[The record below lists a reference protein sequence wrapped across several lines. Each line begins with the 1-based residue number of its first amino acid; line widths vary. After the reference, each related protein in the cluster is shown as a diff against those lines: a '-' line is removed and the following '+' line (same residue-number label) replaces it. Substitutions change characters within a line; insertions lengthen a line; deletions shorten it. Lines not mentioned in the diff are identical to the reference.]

1 MPPNISPTSGNLLAA
16 DVEALVNTVNTVG
29 VMGRG
34 IALQFRQTFPENFA
48 AYAAA
53 CKQGRVQPGA
63 MFITETGAL
72 TNPRYIINFPTKR
85 DWRAKSEMEDIE
97 AGLSALVN
105 VVRELG
111 IHSLAVP
118 PLGCGNGG
126 LKWAEVRPRIE
137 AAFAELPEVCV
148 WLYGPEGAP
157 AAEKIRVA
165 TKRPN
170 MTRTNAVLLGLLD
183 GYVTPGYDIT
193 MLEIQKLA
201 YFLQEAGEPLKLSFG
216 KAMRGPYAE
225 VINPIL
231 QRMEGHFLRGYGDRS
246 REIALHLMPDAVRDA
261 DLVLEDHADTRA
273 RMARVFKL
281 VEGFEEE
288 YSLELLA
295 TVHWL
300 AWHEDETVRHD
311 LSAAVRGV
319 QAWSQRKAGLFPAA
333 HIETAWNRL
342 REQEWI

>member
-1 MPPNISPTSGNLLAA
+1 MPLNIIPTSGNLLEA

-34 IALQFRQTFPENFA
+34 IALQFRQTFPANFT

-53 CKQGRVQPGA
+53 CKQGRVEPGA
-63 MFITETGAL
+63 MFVTETGAL
-72 TNPRYIINFPTKR
+72 THPRYIINFPTKR
-85 DWRAKSEMEDIE
+85 DWRAKSQMEDIE
-97 AGLSALVN
+97 SGLTALVAE
-105 VVRELG
+105 VRARG

-126 LKWAEVRPRIE
+126 LKWSDVRPRIE
-137 AAFAELPEVCV
+137 AAFAELPDVCV
-148 WLYGPEGAP
+148 YLYGPEGAP
-157 AAEKIRVA
+157 AAEKIKVA

-170 MTRTNAVLLGLLD
+170 LSRGRAALLGLLD
-183 GYVTPGYDIT
+183 GYVIPGYDVS

-201 YFLQEAGEPLKLSFG
+201 YFLQAAGEPLKLPFE
-216 KAMRGPYAE
+216 KAARGPYAE
-225 VINPIL
+225 TLHPIL

-246 REIALHLMPDAVRDA
+246 REIALYLMPEAVREA
-261 DLVLEDHADTRA
+261 ALLLEEHPDTRE
-273 RMARVFKL
+273 RIARVFAL
-281 VEGFEEE
+281 VDGFETE

-300 AWHEDETVRHD
+300 AWHEDESIRRDPH
-311 LSAAVRGV
+311 AAVKGV

-333 HIETAWNRL
+333 DIEIAWNRL
-342 REQEWI
+342 WDQQWI